1 MAKLRCPGFFCNSK
15 DVQVIDKKGRNFSV
29 SKGILGALVVD
40 HELGILFGIEDQ
52 QHTYKCMKCGKKWKE

>member
-15 DVQVIDKKGRNFSV
+15 DVQVKDKKGRNFSV